1 MCRLHGR
8 SALLI
13 AIDNENIEMMEL
25 SQQSSDVF
33 VDHAFQAKAG
43 DFCRPELSPSPRRQ
57 FSTTRLKLRPYGSY
71 QIRLLLLLSLSL

>member
-1 MCRLHGR
+1 
-8 SALLI
+8 LLI

-43 DFCRPELSPSPRRQ
+43 DFCPRVLDDSSRRPV
-57 FSTTRLKLRPYGSY
+57 
-71 QIRLLLLLSLSL
+71 